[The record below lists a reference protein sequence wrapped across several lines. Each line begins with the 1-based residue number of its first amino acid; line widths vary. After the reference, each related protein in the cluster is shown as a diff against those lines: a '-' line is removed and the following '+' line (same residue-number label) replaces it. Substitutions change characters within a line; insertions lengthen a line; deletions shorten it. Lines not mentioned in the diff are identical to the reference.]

1 MEASR
6 VTGQRVG
13 LVIVPS
19 ASAILVEARSSVGG
33 IRFGTTEIGGTF
45 AGVLVA
51 GEDGPRVELTQATAH
66 VPVTSLVSGNRL
78 YDNELHQRLNA
89 KRFPTI
95 TADLRDAQELGSG
108 RFNIA
113 GDLTIHGETRSQ
125 ACTAEVAL
133 AGTDTTAPSVV
144 VSGSA
149 ALDIRDFDI
158 ALPSALMLRI
168 YPDVVVRFRVEATL
182 SDSPTD
188 TGTSEPEES

>member
-1 MEASR
+1 MN
-6 VTGQRVG
+6 GHQVG
-13 LVIVPS
+13 LQVVPS

-33 IRFGTTEIGGTF
+33 IRFGTTEVDGTF
-45 AGVLVA
+45 TGVLVET
-51 GEDGPRVELTQATAH
+51 GTGPRIELTQATAR
-66 VPVTSLVSGNRL
+66 VPVLSLVSGNRL

-95 TADLRDAQELGSG
+95 SADLREVHELGSG

-113 GDLTIHGETRSQ
+113 GDLTIHGETRPQS
-125 ACTAEVAL
+125 CTAEVGV
-133 AGTDTTAPSVV
+133 AGDDAERPSVV

-168 YPDVVVRFRVEATL
+168 YPDVVVRFRVEATVTG
-182 SDSPTD
+182 SPTEPP
-188 TGTSEPEES
+188 TGAEPDEMREVP